1 MAFNEEETRFHLID
15 PVLRRKGYDDPQRI
29 RLETPAPVEPTGPKG
44 RRRKGAG
51 RTDYLLCVQVGDM
64 PKPLPVAVLEAKRSD
79 ADPLKGMEQAKG
91 YADCTRFDVQYVFA
105 SNGHLYGDYDKPSGI
120 QTGPHPLADF
130 PPHPDLCARYA
141 KDKSINLA
149 SPDAA
154 LLFQADSPAWSA
166 TRYYQDAA
174 IRAAFE
180 KIILERQAGNA
191 PRVLLTLATG
201 AGKTIIATNLLWRMA
216 QAGLLPKPAL
226 FLCDRDELREQAYT
240 KLKAAFGGNVRIVQT
255 ERGQNAA
262 ANARIHIAT
271 YQTLGIDENGDGSF
285 LTDHYG
291 EDAFSVII
299 IDECHRS
306 AWGKWSQV
314 LTRNPNAIHIGL
326 TATPR
331 KLKPPKNEKKSK
343 DVEAA
348 IAEDEAITAHN
359 VQYFGEPVYEYSLA
373 QAQEDGYL
381 AACEIVKRK
390 ADIDARIFTREEIL
404 KAGVKDIRTGKPLAE
419 EDLTKTEYTGK
430 DFDDELFI
438 DLRTPRMC
446 EDLFK
451 LLCENGG
458 PEQKVI
464 IFCTRDLHA
473 DRVAMQMNNLYAAWC
488 NLRDILDRVHE
499 ISIDHIDDQHFFTL
513 SQVYEDLLL
522 KMGEKNSDGG
532 QFFTPREVIRAMVH
546 TVNPSL
552 GQTVYDPCCGT
563 GGFLAVAYEHIARK
577 LGNAPVATDIEKLK
591 HDTFFGREK
600 ENLVFPIALANLVL
614 HGIDQPNLWHGNSL
628 TRRAT
633 YAALFQHAPAQFD
646 VILTNPPFG
655 GKEGKDAQKNFA
667 FETSATQV
675 LFVQDILS
683 ELAPGGTCAIVL
695 DEGLLFRTNE
705 SAFVET
711 KRKLLDECELWAVL
725 SLPGGVF
732 STAGAGVKTNLLFF
746 TKGRKTERI
755 WYYDLSWV
763 KVGKKT
769 PLTLAHFGFGKD
781 GAVLGD
787 DALPAALLAEW
798 QADETNAGQP
808 FPSYARLLASR
819 GDGRYS
825 WTVDFATRRAKA
837 REEMQPWQDKAA
849 GIKAAVVDLI
859 YQIQF
864 WSNPGE
870 DGDARHPIV
879 IVCDEAHLYLPSSA
893 ASTGPME
900 KRALENYERIAKEG
914 RKYGVGLMVVS
925 QRPSDVS
932 TTILSQCS
940 NIISLRLANKTD
952 QSVVKQLLPE
962 SLEGLMEV
970 LPTLDVGEAVVVG
983 DATLLPTRIKMSKP
997 KHEPRSA
1004 TIPFWARWAKPKAE
1018 VDLTAAVENM
1028 RRQSRD
1034 HEK

>member
-120 QTGPHPLADF
+120 QTGPHPLDDF

-141 KDKSINLA
+141 KDKGINLA

-154 LLFQADSPAWSA
+154 VLFQADRPAWSQ

-180 KIILERQAGNA
+180 KTILERQAGNA

-240 KLKAAFGGNVRIVQT
+240 KLKAAFGGNARILETV
-255 ERGQNAA
+255 RGQNAA

-331 KLKPPKNEKKSK
+331 KLKEPKRAKQSAEVEK
-343 DVEAA
+343 A
-348 IAEDEAITAHN
+348 IAEDDAITAHN
-359 VQYFGEPVYEYSLA
+359 VQYFGEPVYEYTLA
-373 QAQEDGYL
+373 QTQEDGYL

-390 ADIDARIFTREEIL
+390 ADIDSRIFTREEIL
-404 KAGVKDIRTGKPLAE
+404 KAGVKDIKTGKPLTE
-419 EDLTKTEYTGK
+419 EDLTKNEYTGK

-438 DLRTPRMC
+438 DLRTPKMC

-473 DRVAMQMNNLYAAWC
+473 DRVAMQMNNLYAVWC
-488 NLRDILDRVHE
+488 KANGKEHKDDYAFKCTAAGGADKIE
-499 ISIDHIDDQHFFTL
+499 IMRGSGERAFIACT
-513 SQVYEDLLL
+513 VDLLEAGVDIERL
-522 KMGEKNSDGG
+522 NAVVFFRYLQSAIKFYQMVGRGTRIHEETQKYKFWLYDYTGVTDLFGAEFITNPPRPGGGGGGGNGGGDESEGGDDDDGPAVG
-532 QFFTPREVIRAMVH
+532 VHKVPNVIINAQGRFILGNRDDKATPIPVDEYRREVIARVLREAHNLNDFRALWIEAKKRR
-546 TVNPSL
+546 SL
-552 GQTVYDPCCGT
+552 IDHLLGDNFSPDVIREVDQMGDFDLYD
-563 GGFLAVAYEHIARK
+563 
-577 LGNAPVATDIEKLK
+577 
-591 HDTFFGREK
+591 FFGQHGYHAR
-600 ENLVFPIALANLVL
+600 AL
-614 HGIDQPNLWHGNSL
+614 
-628 TRRAT
+628 RRLERGAEYVSTNAT
-633 YAALFQHAPAQFD
+633 WFA
-646 VILTNPPFG
+646 G
-655 GKEGKDAQKNFA
+655 MDAK
-667 FETSATQV
+667 S
-675 LFVQDILS
+675 
-683 ELAPGGTCAIVL
+683 AIVL
-695 DEGLLFRTNE
+695 RGIGTQFAQGGTEAL
-705 SAFVET
+705 ET
-711 KRKLLDECELWAVL
+711 PALWAV
-725 SLPGGVF
+725 PEIAQAGG
-732 STAGAGVKTNLLFF
+732 L
-746 TKGRKTERI
+746 
-755 WYYDLSWV
+755 
-763 KVGKKT
+763 
-769 PLTLAHFGFGKD
+769 
-781 GAVLGD
+781 
-787 DALPAALLAEW
+787 DALRALGKPADVM
-798 QADETNAGQP
+798 QD
-808 FPSYARLLASR
+808 
-819 GDGRYS
+819 
-825 WTVDFATRRAKA
+825 AKA
-837 REEMQPWQDKAA
+837 R
-849 GIKAAVVDLI
+849 L
-859 YQIQF
+859 F
-864 WSNPGE
+864 
-870 DGDARHPIV
+870 
-879 IVCDEAHLYLPSSA
+879 
-893 ASTGPME
+893 
-900 KRALENYERIAKEG
+900 
-914 RKYGVGLMVVS
+914 GV
-925 QRPSDVS
+925 
-932 TTILSQCS
+932 
-940 NIISLRLANKTD
+940 
-952 QSVVKQLLPE
+952 
-962 SLEGLMEV
+962 
-970 LPTLDVGEAVVVG
+970 
-983 DATLLPTRIKMSKP
+983 
-997 KHEPRSA
+997 
-1004 TIPFWARWAKPKAE
+1004 
-1018 VDLTAAVENM
+1018 
-1028 RRQSRD
+1028 
-1034 HEK
+1034 

>member
-64 PKPLPVAVLEAKRSD
+64 PKPLPVAVLEAKKQSE
-79 ADPLKGMEQAKG
+79 DPLKGMEQAKG

-120 QTGPHPLADF
+120 QTGPHPLEDF

-141 KDKSINLA
+141 KDKGIDLN

-166 TRYYQDAA
+166 SRYYQDAA

-240 KLKAAFGGNVRIVQT
+240 KLKAAFGGNARIVQT

-331 KLKPPKNEKKSK
+331 KLKAPKHEKMSK
-343 DVEAA
+343 EVEAA
-348 IAEDEAITAHN
+348 TAEDEAITAHN

-381 AACEIVKRK
+381 AACEILKRK
-390 ADIDARIFTREEIL
+390 ADIDARIFTRDEIL
-404 KAGVKDIRTGKPLAE
+404 KAGVKDIRTGKPLTE
-419 EDLTKTEYTGK
+419 EDLSKAEYTGK

-473 DRVAMQMNNLYAAWC
+473 DRVAMQMNNLW
-488 NLRDILDRVHE
+488 
-499 ISIDHIDDQHFFTL
+499 
-513 SQVYEDLLL
+513 
-522 KMGEKNSDGG
+522 KN
-532 QFFTPREVIRAMVH
+532 
-546 TVNPSL
+546 
-552 GQTVYDPCCGT
+552 
-563 GGFLAVAYEHIARK
+563 
-577 LGNAPVATDIEKLK
+577 
-591 HDTFFGREK
+591 
-600 ENLVFPIALANLVL
+600 
-614 HGIDQPNLWHGNSL
+614 
-628 TRRAT
+628 
-633 YAALFQHAPAQFD
+633 
-646 VILTNPPFG
+646 
-655 GKEGKDAQKNFA
+655 
-667 FETSATQV
+667 
-675 LFVQDILS
+675 
-683 ELAPGGTCAIVL
+683 
-695 DEGLLFRTNE
+695 
-705 SAFVET
+705 
-711 KRKLLDECELWAVL
+711 
-725 SLPGGVF
+725 
-732 STAGAGVKTNLLFF
+732 
-746 TKGRKTERI
+746 
-755 WYYDLSWV
+755 
-763 KVGKKT
+763 
-769 PLTLAHFGFGKD
+769 
-781 GAVLGD
+781 
-787 DALPAALLAEW
+787 
-798 QADETNAGQP
+798 
-808 FPSYARLLASR
+808 
-819 GDGRYS
+819 
-825 WTVDFATRRAKA
+825 
-837 REEMQPWQDKAA
+837 
-849 GIKAAVVDLI
+849 
-859 YQIQF
+859 
-864 WSNPGE
+864 
-870 DGDARHPIV
+870 
-879 IVCDEAHLYLPSSA
+879 
-893 ASTGPME
+893 
-900 KRALENYERIAKEG
+900 
-914 RKYGVGLMVVS
+914 
-925 QRPSDVS
+925 
-932 TTILSQCS
+932 
-940 NIISLRLANKTD
+940 
-952 QSVVKQLLPE
+952 
-962 SLEGLMEV
+962 
-970 LPTLDVGEAVVVG
+970 
-983 DATLLPTRIKMSKP
+983 
-997 KHEPRSA
+997 
-1004 TIPFWARWAKPKAE
+1004 
-1018 VDLTAAVENM
+1018 
-1028 RRQSRD
+1028 
-1034 HEK
+1034 

>member
-64 PKPLPVAVLEAKRSD
+64 PKPLPVAVLEAKKQSE
-79 ADPLKGMEQAKG
+79 DPLKGMEQAKG

-120 QTGPHPLADF
+120 QTGPHPLEDF

-141 KDKSINLA
+141 KDKGIDLN

-166 TRYYQDAA
+166 SRYYQDAA

-240 KLKAAFGGNVRIVQT
+240 KLKAAFGGNARIVQT

-331 KLKPPKNEKKSK
+331 KLKAPKHEKMSK
-343 DVEAA
+343 EVEAA
-348 IAEDEAITAHN
+348 TAEDEAITAHN

-381 AACEIVKRK
+381 AACEILKRK
-390 ADIDARIFTREEIL
+390 ADIDARIFTRDEIL
-404 KAGVKDIRTGKPLAE
+404 KAGVKDIRTGKPLTE
-419 EDLTKTEYTGK
+419 EDLSKAEYTGK

-473 DRVAMQMNNLYAAWC
+473 DRVAMQMNNLYARWC
-488 NLRDILDRVHE
+488 KEHNQARKDDYAFKCTASGGADKIE
-499 ISIDHIDDQHFFTL
+499 IMRGSGERAFIACT
-513 SQVYEDLLL
+513 VDLLEAGVDIERL
-522 KMGEKNSDGG
+522 NAVVFFRYLQSAIKFYQMVGRGTRIHEETQKYKFWLYDYTGVTDLFGADFITNPPRPGGGGCGGGDGG
-532 QFFTPREVIRAMVH
+532 DEGGEGGDDDGPAVPVMGGQSVIINAQGRFILANRDGKATPIPVDEYRREVIARVLAEAH
-546 TVNPSL
+546 NLADFRSL
-552 GQTVYDPCCGT
+552 WV
-563 GGFLAVAYEHIARK
+563 EARK
-577 LGNAPVATDIEKLK
+577 RRQLIDHLLGDNFSPEVIREVDQMGDFDLF
-591 HDTFFGREK
+591 DFFGKHGYHARALRRPERGAAYISANAAWFAGMDEK
-600 ENLVFPIALANLVL
+600 
-614 HGIDQPNLWHGNSL
+614 S
-628 TRRAT
+628 
-633 YAALFQHAPAQFD
+633 
-646 VILTNPPFG
+646 
-655 GKEGKDAQKNFA
+655 
-667 FETSATQV
+667 
-675 LFVQDILS
+675 
-683 ELAPGGTCAIVL
+683 AIVL
-695 DEGLLFRTNE
+695 RGLGTQFAQGGTEALESESLFDVPE
-705 SAFVET
+705 IAQ
-711 KRKLLDECELWAVL
+711 A
-725 SLPGGVF
+725 GGIR
-732 STAGAGVKTNLLFF
+732 AL
-746 TKGRKTERI
+746 R
-755 WYYDLSWV
+755 
-763 KVGKKT
+763 
-769 PLTLAHFGFGKD
+769 
-781 GAVLGD
+781 VLGKPVEVMQG
-787 DALPAALLAEW
+787 AKM
-798 QADETNAGQP
+798 
-808 FPSYARLLASR
+808 RL
-819 GDGRYS
+819 
-825 WTVDFATRRAKA
+825 F
-837 REEMQPWQDKAA
+837 
-849 GIKAAVVDLI
+849 
-859 YQIQF
+859 
-864 WSNPGE
+864 
-870 DGDARHPIV
+870 
-879 IVCDEAHLYLPSSA
+879 
-893 ASTGPME
+893 
-900 KRALENYERIAKEG
+900 
-914 RKYGVGLMVVS
+914 GV
-925 QRPSDVS
+925 
-932 TTILSQCS
+932 
-940 NIISLRLANKTD
+940 
-952 QSVVKQLLPE
+952 
-962 SLEGLMEV
+962 
-970 LPTLDVGEAVVVG
+970 
-983 DATLLPTRIKMSKP
+983 
-997 KHEPRSA
+997 
-1004 TIPFWARWAKPKAE
+1004 
-1018 VDLTAAVENM
+1018 
-1028 RRQSRD
+1028 
-1034 HEK
+1034 